1 MNCISM
7 PFNDIPLFIDFFFM
21 FKNFYFWIKAF
32 EVSQT
37 LFISNMA

>member
-1 MNCISM
+1 M
-7 PFNDIPLFIDFFFM
+7 PFNYIPLFIGIFLIII
-21 FKNFYFWIKAF
+21 FKNFYLWIKAF